1 MGVRMKRDK
10 LSLKTNILK
19 EIFNIAPKKF
29 RENDKTDKFLAK
41 KFKISEK
48 EAKDNLEFL
57 FEMYLIKKSP
67 VKNYKK
73 DRSFNW
79 EITDKGL
86 DYLEKKEGEKKQENI
101 NKTIAFTGSI
111 IALVTI
117 YNFIIANLSF
127 DSYPEGLLIIKL
139 VFLFLLF
146 LCIGP
151 LAVIV
156 INFWKREVFG
166 R

>member
-1 MGVRMKRDK
+1 M
-10 LSLKTNILK
+10 K
-19 EIFNIAPKKF
+19 EIFRIAPRKFKVDKDNEFFVKKF
-29 RENDKTDKFLAK
+29 NIPEQ
-41 KFKISEK
+41 EV
-48 EAKDNLEFL
+48 KDNLEFL
-57 FEMYLIKKSP
+57 FEMHLIKKSIGA
-67 VKNYKK
+67 NYKT
-73 DRSFNW
+73 DRIFDW

-86 DYLEKKEGEKKQENI
+86 DYLEKKETEKRQENI
-101 NKTIAFTGSI
+101 NKAIAFTGSI

-117 YNFIIANLSF
+117 YNFIITTLSF
-127 DSYPEGLLIIKL
+127 ENYPTNLLIIKI

-146 LCIGP
+146 ICIGP

>member
-1 MGVRMKRDK
+1 MKSDK
-10 LSLKTNILK
+10 LFIKTKILK
-19 EIFNIAPKKF
+19 EVFDIAPRKF
-29 RENDKTDKFLAK
+29 KEDSKTDKFLAK
-41 KFKISEK
+41 KFKISER

-57 FEMYLIKKSP
+57 FEMHLIKKSP
-67 VKNYKK
+67 TKNYKEE
-73 DRSFNW
+73 RAFNW

-117 YNFIIANLSF
+117 YNFIITNLSF
-127 DSYPEGLLIIKL
+127 ENYPESLVIIKL
-139 VFLFLLF
+139 VFLLLLL

-156 INFWKREVFG
+156 FNFWKKEVFG

>member
-1 MGVRMKRDK
+1 MKKDK

-19 EIFNIAPKKF
+19 EIFNITPRKF
-29 RENDKTDKFLAK
+29 GENEKTNKLLAK
-41 KFKISEK
+41 KFKIPEK

-57 FEMYLIKKSP
+57 FEMYLIRKSS
-67 VKNYKK
+67 VKNYKEE
-73 DRSFNW
+73 RAFNW

-117 YNFIIANLSF
+117 YNFIITNLSF
-127 DSYPEGLLIIKL
+127 EGYTGSLLIIKL

-146 LCIGP
+146 ICIGP
-151 LAVIV
+151 LAMIV
-156 INFWKREVFG
+156 INFWRKEVFG
-166 R
+166 K